1 MKLRRLRDGDV
12 LEDGDIVLVRGGDLD
27 PNILCEDAARY
38 YSVYGVYGISVFA
51 VRDVTV
57 DELAQQVPLVR
68 FDRLTLLKLR
78 DVLAAGMRLEPTGRN
93 PRHYTV
99 SLDDLEDGVQRLVSC
114 PHQVMPNAYYDA

>member
-12 LEDGDIVLVRGGDLD
+12 LEDGDIALVRGGDLD
-27 PNILCEDAARY
+27 PDILRADAARY
-38 YSVYGVYGISVFA
+38 FSIYGVYGISIFA
-51 VRDVTV
+51 ASDVAV

-68 FDRLTLLKLR
+68 FDRLSLLKVG

-93 PRHYTV
+93 RCHYTV
-99 SLDDLEDGVQRLVSC
+99 SFDDLQDGVLRLVSC